1 MTMNTENTHGGAR
14 ENAGRKATGNVTV
27 ALRLTPEEKDKLET
41 CGWSYFVKEAL
52 ECATVEYK
60 VRDALNTA
68 GGVCSRDFLW
78 CYEDEFDIEA
88 SNDQEAWSKI
98 DEIQAKHD
106 VEARK
111 GVDNGEFSEEEFNN
125 APCYASCLWKE
136 IYLDGNF
143 LFKIYLD
150 ISTRQ

>member
-78 CYEDEFDIEA
+78 CYEDEFDVEA

-106 VEARK
+106 AEARK

-125 APCYASCLWKE
+125 APCYASRLWKE